1 MISNSAFINF
11 FSNNW
16 IFLILVIFSLIKVI
30 PSKLVRSPE
39 VAKGDPKMTFLTLI
53 LESLTDSVS
62 RSCFPLLAAFGLKS
76 MIPFIIFAVVV
87 FDIFVK
93 SQISNQAVTLIAI
106 GIIALY
112 LDELVKTG
120 KKISFFGVITWERK
134 EGQ

>member
-1 MISNSAFINF
+1 
-11 FSNNW
+11 
-16 IFLILVIFSLIKVI
+16 
-30 PSKLVRSPE
+30 
-39 VAKGDPKMTFLTLI
+39 
-53 LESLTDSVS
+53 
-62 RSCFPLLAAFGLKS
+62 
-76 MIPFIIFAVVV
+76 MIPFIIFAVVI